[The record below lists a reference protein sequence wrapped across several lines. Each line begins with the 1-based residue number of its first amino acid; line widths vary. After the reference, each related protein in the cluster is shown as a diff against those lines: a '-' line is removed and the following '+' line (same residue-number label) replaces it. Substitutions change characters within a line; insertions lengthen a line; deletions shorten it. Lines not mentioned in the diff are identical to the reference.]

1 MSRIQMPPALKS
13 SVPGSTA
20 LPRATTTF
28 ESMVGKQEPGLGSG
42 SDGIVRIG
50 EFDGDTA
57 AIEGESRDFSVRIE
71 RA

>member
-1 MSRIQMPPALKS
+1 
-13 SVPGSTA
+13 
-20 LPRATTTF
+20 
-28 ESMVGKQEPGLGSG
+28 MVGKQEPGLGSG

-71 RA
+71 QA